1 VKRMKRAVL
10 VLSIGGTIALAVVL
24 AGTAT
29 STALAASPRT
39 EHCVA
44 PNGIDINANLD
55 ISAAVVASFCP
66 EMKAGDSWVRAQF
79 WTEAKTWEQ
88 VPDGFVPAGATPL
101 EDFVAKFVAIRY
113 VVDQG
118 TSHEFAVEFA
128 TGPSLWTDE
137 HPLNPDIDLAS
148 AMTLGTIRP
157 LSVGPHTVTSFW
169 IFSDVHCDG
178 MSSVFEESCVPA
190 GAFDAGTVSFDV
202 VPK

>member
-1 VKRMKRAVL
+1 MRTRRL
-10 VLSIGGTIALAVVL
+10 VTLVVAGSLVL

-29 STALAASPRT
+29 STALASSPRT

-44 PNGIDINANLD
+44 PNGVDINANLG
-55 ISAAVVASFCP
+55 ISAAVVAPFCP
-66 EMKAGDSWVRAQF
+66 EIKAGDQWVRAQF
-79 WTEAKTWEQ
+79 WTEAKTWEH
-88 VPDGFVPAGATPL
+88 VPDGFVPVGATPL

-128 TGPSLWTDE
+128 TGPSLWTHE
-137 HPLNPDIDLAS
+137 HPLNPNIDLAS

-157 LSVGPHTVTSFW
+157 LRVGPHTVTSFW

-178 MSSVFEESCVPA
+178 FSSVFEESCAPA
-190 GAFDAGTVSFDV
+190 GAFDAGTDSFDV
-202 VPK
+202 VAK

>member
-1 VKRMKRAVL
+1 MSKYIWL
-10 VLSIGGTIALAVVL
+10 VVAALTVALSVGA
-24 AGTAT
+24 
-29 STALAASPRT
+29 STAFAAERT

-55 ISAAVVASFCP
+55 ISAAVVAPFCP
-66 EMKAGDSWVRAQF
+66 EIKAGDRWVPAQF
-79 WTEAKTWEQ
+79 WTHAKTWEQ
-88 VPDGFVPAGATPL
+88 MPDGFIPANATPL
-101 EDFVAKFVAIRY
+101 EDFVEKFVAIRY

-128 TGPSLWTDE
+128 NGPSLWTDE

-169 IFSDVHCDG
+169 TFSDVHCDG
-178 MSSVFEESCVPA
+178 FSSVFEESCVPA
-190 GAFDAGTVSFDV
+190 GVFDGGTASFV
-202 VPK
+202 VVAK